1 MKNCIGKKMRGDDSM
16 PTGFENFNVILAYAF
31 GIVLIYLI
39 GRMFLMP
46 IKLIFRLIYNG
57 LIGGVM
63 LWALNFAGAYVG
75 FNIAINPITALVAGF
90 LGLPGVV
97 LLALFKIFIK

>member
-1 MKNCIGKKMRGDDSM
+1 M
-16 PTGFENFNVILAYAF
+16 PPLFGMDWGFNVIVAYAF
-31 GIVLIYLI
+31 GIILIYLL

-46 IKLIFRLIYNG
+46 LKLIFRLIYNG

-63 LWALNFAGAYVG
+63 LWVVNFIGAYMG
-75 FNIAINPITALVAGF
+75 FSLAINPVTALIAGF

-97 LLALFKIFIK
+97 LLILFKLFVAG